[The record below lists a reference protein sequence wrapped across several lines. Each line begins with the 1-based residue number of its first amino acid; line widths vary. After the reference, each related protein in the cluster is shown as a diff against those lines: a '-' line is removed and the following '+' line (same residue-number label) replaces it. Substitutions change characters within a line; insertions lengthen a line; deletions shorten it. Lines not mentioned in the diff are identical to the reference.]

1 MNEDRKKR
9 GTAHSKF
16 LTAVAISALF
26 LSSGNAMANP
36 NTSTEVARV
45 TEQLQ
50 TITVR
55 GLIVDAAGEPVIG
68 ASVVEKGTSNGIVTD
83 LDGKFTLNV
92 KPGATLKVSFVGY
105 QPQEVKATS
114 TMKIVLKEDTE
125 LLDEVVVVGY
135 GTQKKGNLTGAVAT
149 VDIGKTLDGRPIADV
164 GRGLQ
169 GSTPGLSITLPD
181 AEVGSD
187 PKIKI
192 RGQYASMNGGSDPL
206 ILLDNVEIPSITL
219 VNPDDIESIS
229 VLKDAAASSI
239 YGAKAAFGVI
249 LITTKKG
256 AKTEMVNV
264 SYSGNFSWQNVAK
277 DYNMGGIEGMQY
289 TVDAMK
295 NAGAT
300 AVGAFYKVTEEG
312 LAKAREWEQK
322 YGGKLGVNDPT
333 VYGRDWYLNAAGQKI
348 GLRSYDAYDY
358 MVRDWAPTQS
368 HNISV
373 NGKSGKTTYNIGL
386 GYLDQSGMNKVAKED
401 KFWRNRNVLSE

>member
-26 LSSGNAMANP
+26 LSSGNAMA
-36 NTSTEVARV
+36 TSSASAGISAVA
-45 TEQLQ
+45 EQQQ
-50 TITVR
+50 TITVN
-55 GLIVDAAGEPVIG
+55 GLVVDATGEPIIG

-256 AKTEMVNV
+256 
-264 SYSGNFSWQNVAK
+264 
-277 DYNMGGIEGMQY
+277 
-289 TVDAMK
+289 
-295 NAGAT
+295 
-300 AVGAFYKVTEEG
+300 
-312 LAKAREWEQK
+312 
-322 YGGKLGVNDPT
+322 
-333 VYGRDWYLNAAGQKI
+333 
-348 GLRSYDAYDY
+348 
-358 MVRDWAPTQS
+358 
-368 HNISV
+368 
-373 NGKSGKTTYNIGL
+373 
-386 GYLDQSGMNKVAKED
+386 
-401 KFWRNRNVLSE
+401 